1 VAGHVRRAKGELIP
15 SAQSAFDRPAPGKH
29 ACLQKL
35 QSQLA
40 GTVKTCRCQCPSC
53 GRTSPHCPFSTPPC
67 HATSHKKMFL
77 CFIGMP
83 PLRASPISFRLF
95 RNLLHT
101 PPSWLQTSL
110 PTRHL
115 GRACLMPIGRCQT
128 APSHPHLHISSIT
141 YTSPHLP
148 STVPNMGASVATATL
163 EPSKCVAC
171 KK

>member
-29 ACLQKL
+29 ACFQKL

-40 GTVKTCRCQCPSC
+40 GTVKTCLCQC
-53 GRTSPHCPFSTPPC
+53 PHCPFSTPLV
-67 HATSHKKMFL
+67 TQRVIKKVFL

-83 PLRASPISFRLF
+83 PLRASPIAFRLF

-101 PPSWLQTSL
+101 PPSWLQTRL
-110 PTRHL
+110 ATRHL

-128 APSHPHLHISSIT
+128 APSHPHLHSSSIT
-141 YTSPHLP
+141 YAFSTSPIHSSEHGGERSDSHP
-148 STVPNMGASVATATL
+148 GAF
-163 EPSKCVAC
+163 
-171 KK
+171 